1 MNLGQVIGVVVATQK
16 DPSLVGSKICIL
28 QPLDED
34 LQPQGRSIIATDST
48 AMRNVGEIVFYV
60 ESGDAVFTGQQG
72 EPIPVDAAV
81 VGIVDK
87 VSLKERGKAQ
97 QAGGK

>member
-1 MNLGQVIGVVVATQK
+1 MNLGQIVGVIVATRK
-16 DPSLVGSKICIL
+16 DPALVGSKICIL
-28 QPLDED
+28 QPVDEQ
-34 LQPQGRSIIATDST
+34 LKPNGRTIIATDST

-81 VGIVDK
+81 VGIVDN
-87 VSLKERGKAQ
+87 VSLKDRSKA
-97 QAGGK
+97 